1 MILED
6 NLKLAPLVAPSK
18 GGVSQEISAQVLAI
32 AEAIQNDV
40 MAQRTLNNVYPQMH
54 WDFYHSYQEKYFIQ
68 RKNEDKTQ
76 FIDRK
81 ANAIVTNYVRFITD
95 LDTRFLYGRPNKIGR
110 QYGPSEKTE
119 SRFREINKLINIDNL
134 QMESKRTAS
143 LYGEQGIRL
152 IAVDKTTG
160 SQVGTSSKLGN
171 NVYPHPVP
179 LDPRETFFMVNP
191 YGKLTAVVMESQFT
205 DYLDGE
211 RTVVVMEL
219 VTNDSRWVWHDEKLQ
234 VSELNRYTLRDEFIL
249 QKNNPQRIDS
259 VQDMLKIQTALNEC
273 MTDNKYF
280 FAKHGRP
287 QLVSSVDLSKVI
299 GKGDTVWEISM
310 EDDETKKVMDQL
322 GFLVWDGKMEA
333 SKEHALELQS
343 ALFKVASTA
352 AISTGDLKG
361 IGNLRSGAALIT
373 AYAPS
378 IQKALEQQ
386 IIWAENEE
394 RLAFAIASFDA
405 LIHGTTVEARFPQFD
420 FIMRFPKESGV
431 PGEEIINAE
440 VRQINFNS
448 HLKTLHE
455 LVQDEHPK
463 FSKAEVDAYRGQIV
477 LDSREVA
484 DATRAFEQLGGDEGE
499 GGDSKNKTKSS
510 SKKSNEQTKSTK

>member
-1 MILED
+1 MI
-6 NLKLAPLVAPSK
+6 
-18 GGVSQEISAQVLAI
+18 
-32 AEAIQNDV
+32 
-40 MAQRTLNNVYPQMH
+40 
-54 WDFYHSYQEKYFIQ
+54 
-68 RKNEDKTQ
+68 
-76 FIDRK
+76 
-81 ANAIVTNYVRFITD
+81 
-95 LDTRFLYGRPNKIGR
+95 
-110 QYGPSEKTE
+110 
-119 SRFREINKLINIDNL
+119 
-134 QMESKRTAS
+134 
-143 LYGEQGIRL
+143 
-152 IAVDKTTG
+152 
-160 SQVGTSSKLGN
+160 
-171 NVYPHPVP
+171 
-179 LDPRETFFMVNP
+179 NP

-234 VSELNRYTLRDEFIL
+234 VAEVNRYTLRDEFIL

-259 VQDMLKIQTALNEC
+259 VQDMLKLQTALNEC

-287 QLVSSVDLSKVI
+287 QLVSSVDLSNVI

-386 IIWAENEE
+386 IIWAVNEE
-394 RLAFAIASFDA
+394 NLAFAIASFDS
-405 LIHGTTVEARFPQFD
+405 LIHSTTVEARFPELD
-420 FIMRFPKESGV
+420 FTMRFPKESGV

-440 VRQINFNS
+440 VRQININS
-448 HLKTLHE
+448 HLKTFHE

-463 FSKAEVDAYRGQIV
+463 FSKAEVDEYVGQIIK
-477 LDSREVA
+477 DSREVA